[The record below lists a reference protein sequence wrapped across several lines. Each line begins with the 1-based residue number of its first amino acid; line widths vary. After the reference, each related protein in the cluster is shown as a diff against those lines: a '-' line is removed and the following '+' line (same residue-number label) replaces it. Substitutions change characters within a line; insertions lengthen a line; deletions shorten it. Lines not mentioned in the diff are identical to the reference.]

1 MVEQATEERPAAA
14 PRMMR
19 SGAASLAA
27 LVALGLTRLVHG
39 ALVAR
44 ATEPETYGLVGSLVA
59 VSTIASLLLPAGL
72 ASAASRF
79 IPFQQGRGDQGAVG
93 AVDRMLSRLGLA
105 GAAVLGAGA
114 GAVAAFVYDLG
125 ALDVLQVVLLCVTFC
140 AYTVQK
146 ATLYA
151 FGEVAHYAK
160 LELASS
166 VLAVGSTVAVV
177 LAGVPLYL
185 LPLALGYGL
194 FGLAGWARLRRT
206 RSEIRRGYGRGAV
219 PDRREIWIYI
229 ALACVGTVCASGF
242 LQGTQLLAGAFASRE
257 AVAYFAAS
265 VTLVAPFYFLPRA
278 LGMVLFPAMAR
289 AHGAGDAEAV
299 RAQADISTR
308 ALLAALAPLFVGAIL
323 LAPEV
328 LTIYGSGVYAD
339 GAPILRLMLAGT
351 YLAVVPVAAVNSLS
365 SGEHVRVPTLA
376 AVAGASTGL
385 VAVAL
390 LSGPFGATGVAGGYV
405 LGTAITAGIP
415 LVTAWRLLR
424 MSWFGPVLR
433 ALSVVGS
440 ALVLAA
446 VLDHLDVG
454 AVLDVTAAL
463 LGAAIGASVLAGDL
477 RKLWRDGR
485 GRPATPGS
493 GDAA

>member
-1 MVEQATEERPAAA
+1 MVEQTTVTERPAAPGIA
-14 PRMMR
+14 R
-19 SGAASLAA
+19 GGIASLAA

-39 ALVAR
+39 TLVAR
-44 ATEPETYGLVGSLVA
+44 ATEPEVYGLVGSLVA

-79 IPFQQGRGDQGAVG
+79 IPFQQGRGDAGAVG
-93 AVDRMLSRLGLA
+93 AVDRLLSRLGLI
-105 GAAVLGAGA
+105 AAVVLGAVSGA
-114 GAVAAFVYDLG
+114 FAWLVYDLDPI
-125 ALDVLQVVLLCVTFC
+125 DVVQVVLLCVTFC

-166 VLAVGSTVAVV
+166 VIAIGATVVVV
-177 LAGVPLYL
+177 LTGVPLYI
-185 LPLALGYGL
+185 LPLALGYAL
-194 FGLAGWARLRRT
+194 FGLAGWARLRGPRKALPH
-206 RSEIRRGYGRGAV
+206 GYV

-229 ALACVGTVCASGF
+229 GLACLGTVCASGF
-242 LQGTQLLAGAFASRE
+242 LQSTQLLAGWVATSAV
-257 AVAYFAAS
+257 VAYFTAS

-278 LGMVLFPAMAR
+278 LGMVLFPSMAR
-289 AHGAGDAEAV
+289 AHGAGDAAAV
-299 RAQADISTR
+299 RKQADLSTR

-328 LTIYGSGVYAD
+328 MAVFGGGEFAD
-339 GAPILRLMLAGT
+339 GAPILRLILAGT
-351 YLAVVPVAAVNSLS
+351 YLAVIPVAAVNSLS
-365 SGEHVRVPTLA
+365 SGEHVKVPTLA

-385 VAVAL
+385 LAVAL
-390 LSGPFGATGVAGGYV
+390 LTPVFGAIGVAAGYV

-424 MSWFGPVLR
+424 MSWFGPVFR

-446 VLDHLDVG
+446 VLDHLDAGV
-454 AVLDVTAAL
+454 ALDVTAAL
-463 LGAAIGASVLAGDL
+463 LGALIAASVLVGDL
-477 RKLWRDGR
+477 RRLWRDGR

-493 GDAA
+493 GDTV

>member
-1 MVEQATEERPAAA
+1 MTERPAAA
-14 PRMMR
+14 PGMAR
-19 SGAASLAA
+19 SGVASLAA

-44 ATEPETYGLVGSLVA
+44 ATDQEVYGLVGSLVA

-79 IPFQQGRGDQGAVG
+79 IPFQQGRGDVGAVA
-93 AVDRMLSRLGLA
+93 AVDRMLSRLGLV
-105 GAAVLGAGA
+105 AAVVLGAGA
-114 GAVAAFVYDLG
+114 GAFAWLVYDLDPV
-125 ALDVLQVVLLCVTFC
+125 DVVQVVLLCVTFC

-166 VLAVGSTVAVV
+166 VIAIGATVLVV
-177 LAGVPLYL
+177 LTGVPLYI

-194 FGLAGWARLRRT
+194 FGLAGWVRLRAT
-206 RSEIRRGYGRGAV
+206 RAGIRREPRTGA
-219 PDRREIWIYI
+219 PDTREIWVYI
-229 ALACVGTVCASGF
+229 GLACVGTVCASGF
-242 LQGTQLLAGAFASRE
+242 LQSTQLLAGWVATAGV
-257 AVAYFAAS
+257 VAYFTAS

-299 RAQADISTR
+299 RTQADLSTR

-328 LTIYGSGVYAD
+328 LAVYGGGEFAD
-339 GAPILRLMLAGT
+339 GAPILRLILAGT
-351 YLAVVPVAAVNSLS
+351 YLAVIPVAAVNSLS

-385 VAVAL
+385 LAVAL
-390 LSGPFGATGVAGGYV
+390 LTPAFGAVGVAAGYV
-405 LGTAITAGIP
+405 LGTAITAGVP
-415 LVTAWRLLR
+415 LITAWRLLR

-446 VLDHLDVG
+446 VLDHLDAGVL
-454 AVLDVTAAL
+454 LDVTAAL
-463 LGAAIGASVLAGDL
+463 LGALIAASVLVGDL
-477 RKLWRDGR
+477 RRLWRDGR
-485 GRPATPGS
+485 ARPATPGS
-493 GDAA
+493 GDTA

>member
-1 MVEQATEERPAAA
+1 MVEQTTERPAAPGMA
-14 PRMMR
+14 R
-19 SGAASLAA
+19 SGVASLAA

-39 ALVAR
+39 TLVAR
-44 ATEPETYGLVGSLVA
+44 ATEQEVYGLVGTLVA

-79 IPFQQGRGDQGAVG
+79 IPFQQGRGDAGAVG
-93 AVDRMLSRLGLA
+93 AVDRMLSRLGLV
-105 GAAVLGAGA
+105 AAVVLGGGAGA
-114 GAVAAFVYDLG
+114 FAWLVYDL
-125 ALDVLQVVLLCVTFC
+125 APIDVVQVVLLCVTFC

-151 FGEVAHYAK
+151 FGEIAHYAK

-166 VLAVGSTVAVV
+166 VIAIGATVVVV
-177 LAGVPLYL
+177 LTGVPLYI

-194 FGLAGWARLRRT
+194 FGLAGWLRLRGPR
-206 RSEIRRGYGRGAV
+206 RRLPRGYV
-219 PDRREIWIYI
+219 PDVREIWIYI
-229 ALACVGTVCASGF
+229 GLACVGTVCASGF
-242 LQGTQLLAGAFASRE
+242 LQGTQLLAGWVTTDDGV
-257 AVAYFAAS
+257 VAYFTAS

-289 AHGAGDAEAV
+289 AHGAGDAEGV
-299 RAQADISTR
+299 RKQADISTR

-328 LTIYGSGVYAD
+328 LAIYGGVEFAD
-339 GAPILRLMLAGT
+339 GAPILRLILAGT
-351 YLAVVPVAAVNSLS
+351 YLAVIPVAAVNSLS

-385 VAVAL
+385 LAVAL
-390 LSGPFGATGVAGGYV
+390 LTPVFGAAGVAAGYV

-415 LVTAWRLLR
+415 LITAWRLLR

-446 VLDHLDVG
+446 VLDHLDAGVIW
-454 AVLDVTAAL
+454 DVTAAL
-463 LGAAIGASVLAGDL
+463 LGALIAASVLVGDL
-477 RKLWRDGR
+477 RKLWREGR
-485 GRPATPGS
+485 GTPATPGS
-493 GDAA
+493 GDTA